1 MKVSFATRQLHR
13 GFTLIELLVVIAIIA
28 LLASV
33 AYGPI
38 INQINKGDQMQA
50 LTNMKNV
57 GVAMN
62 EFKSNSKLGN
72 FPDDITADRVVAQ
85 HSYMAGLG
93 PLQGDT
99 SNDYFRQLL
108 ANESV
113 SESNFYAKVQTA
125 SGGSTVTPDGEI
137 YDGKALTPGE
147 VGISYVMRKGEN
159 NKKVGIGSSVG
170 ESPLMGTSV
179 LPGDD
184 GSTVVAGNAVRFDPE
199 SFRGKVLIFTTAQS
213 AKTLELNDNDDL
225 QDTFIPKRRG
235 KDISD
240 QFLILTPDFS
250 GQE

>member
-1 MKVSFATRQLHR
+1 MKVSFATHQLRR

-38 INQINKGDQMQA
+38 LNQINKGDQMQA

-85 HSYMAGLG
+85 HNYMSGLG
-93 PLQGDT
+93 ALQGDT

-108 ANESV
+108 GNESV
-113 SESNFYAKVQTA
+113 SESNFYAKVQTP
-125 SGGSTVTPDGEI
+125 SGGSTVTPNGEI
-137 YDGKALTPGE
+137 YDGQALTPGE
-147 VGISYVMRKGEN
+147 VGI
-159 NKKVGIGSSVG
+159 GSSVG
-170 ESPLMGTSV
+170 EYPLMVTSV
-179 LPGDD
+179 LPGED

-213 AKTLELNDNDDL
+213 AKTLELDDNDNL

>member
-1 MKVSFATRQLHR
+1 MKVSFATHQLRR

-38 INQINKGDQMQA
+38 LNQINKGDQMQA

-62 EFKSNSKLGN
+62 EFKANRKLGN

-85 HSYMAGLG
+85 HNYMSGLG
-93 PLQGDT
+93 ALQGDT

-108 ANESV
+108 GNESV
-113 SESNFYAKVQTA
+113 SESNFYAKVQTP
-125 SGGSTVTPDGEI
+125 SGGSTVTPNDEI
-137 YDGKALTPGE
+137 YDGQALTPGK
-147 VGISYVMRKGEN
+147 VGISYVMRKGDN

-170 ESPLMGTSV
+170 EYPLMVTSV
-179 LPGDD
+179 LPGED

-213 AKTLELNDNDDL
+213 AKTLELDDNDNL

>member
-1 MKVSFATRQLHR
+1 
-13 GFTLIELLVVIAIIA
+13 
-28 LLASV
+28 
-33 AYGPI
+33 
-38 INQINKGDQMQA
+38 MQA

-85 HSYMAGLG
+85 HNYMSGLG
-93 PLQGDT
+93 ALQGDT

-108 ANESV
+108 GNESV
-113 SESNFYAKVQTA
+113 SESNFYAKVQTP
-125 SGGSTVTPDGEI
+125 SGGSTVTPNGEI
-137 YDGKALTPGE
+137 YDGQALT
-147 VGISYVMRKGEN
+147 V
-159 NKKVGIGSSVG
+159 
-170 ESPLMGTSV
+170 TSV
-179 LPGDD
+179 LPGED

-213 AKTLELNDNDDL
+213 AKTLELDDNDNL

>member
-1 MKVSFATRQLHR
+1 MKVSFATRQLRR

-38 INQINKGDQMQA
+38 LNQINKGDQMQA

-85 HSYMAGLG
+85 HNYMSGLG
-93 PLQGDT
+93 ALQGDT

-108 ANESV
+108 GNESV
-113 SESNFYAKVQTA
+113 SESNFYAKVQTP

-147 VGISYVMRKGEN
+147 VGFSYVMRKGDN
-159 NKKVGIGSSVG
+159 NKKVGIGLS
-170 ESPLMGTSV
+170 
-179 LPGDD
+179 
-184 GSTVVAGNAVRFDPE
+184 
-199 SFRGKVLIFTTAQS
+199 LIH
-213 AKTLELNDNDDL
+213 
-225 QDTFIPKRRG
+225 I
-235 KDISD
+235 
-240 QFLILTPDFS
+240 
-250 GQE
+250 

>member
-1 MKVSFATRQLHR
+1 MKVSFATRQLRR

-93 PLQGDT
+93 PLQG
-99 SNDYFRQLL
+99 RH
-108 ANESV
+108 
-113 SESNFYAKVQTA
+113 
-125 SGGSTVTPDGEI
+125 
-137 YDGKALTPGE
+137 
-147 VGISYVMRKGEN
+147 
-159 NKKVGIGSSVG
+159 
-170 ESPLMGTSV
+170 
-179 LPGDD
+179 
-184 GSTVVAGNAVRFDPE
+184 
-199 SFRGKVLIFTTAQS
+199 
-213 AKTLELNDNDDL
+213 L
-225 QDTFIPKRRG
+225 Q
-235 KDISD
+235 
-240 QFLILTPDFS
+240 
-250 GQE
+250 

>member
-1 MKVSFATRQLHR
+1 M
-13 GFTLIELLVVIAIIA
+13 VVIAIIA

-38 INQINKGDQMQA
+38 LNQINKGDQMQA

-62 EFKSNSKLGN
+62 EFKANSKLGN

-85 HSYMAGLG
+85 HNYMSGLG
-93 PLQGDT
+93 ALQGDT

-108 ANESV
+108 GNESV
-113 SESNFYAKVQTA
+113 SESNFYAKVQTP
-125 SGGSTVTPDGEI
+125 SGGSTVTPNGEI
-137 YDGKALTPGE
+137 YDGQALTPGE
-147 VGISYVMRKGEN
+147 VGISYVMRKGDN

-170 ESPLMGTSV
+170 EYPLMVTSV
-179 LPGDD
+179 LPGED

-213 AKTLELNDNDDL
+213 AKTLELDDNDNL